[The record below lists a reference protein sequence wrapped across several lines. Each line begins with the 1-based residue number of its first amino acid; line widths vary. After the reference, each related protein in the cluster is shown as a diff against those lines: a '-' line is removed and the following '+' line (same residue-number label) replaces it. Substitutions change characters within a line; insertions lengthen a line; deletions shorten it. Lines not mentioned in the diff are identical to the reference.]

1 MAKRKNKLLINNYKI
16 VTLKSTFPQGKGKIK
31 TPRTLFFLFFS
42 MGVIKHLDFLTF
54 FFSFWIDFFSFSV
67 FLALKNVDDATSRVT
82 YHHLISSVG
91 DVVGC

>member
-1 MAKRKNKLLINNYKI
+1 
-16 VTLKSTFPQGKGKIK
+16 
-31 TPRTLFFLFFS
+31 

-54 FFSFWIDFFSFSV
+54 FSPFGLIFFSFSV

-82 YHHLISSVG
+82 HHHLISSVG